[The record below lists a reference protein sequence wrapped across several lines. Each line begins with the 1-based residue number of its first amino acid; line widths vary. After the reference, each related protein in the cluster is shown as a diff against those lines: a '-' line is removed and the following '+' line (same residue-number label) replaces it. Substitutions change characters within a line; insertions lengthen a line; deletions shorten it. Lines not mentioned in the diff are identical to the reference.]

1 MIADLARTLLTKDQ
15 IARRVAE
22 LGRQISEDL
31 EREQRSAQTPPQIV
45 IIPIL
50 TGALVFAADLVRCMP
65 IKLSLRV
72 VAISSYPGKSMESKG
87 VKLASEIP
95 TDLAGKTV
103 LVIDDIL
110 DSGQTLAV
118 VRELIER
125 QSPASLRLCTL
136 LRKPDTVR
144 KQFVPVEY
152 VGFDIP
158 DAFVVG
164 YGLDYDGYYR
174 NHPEI
179 AVLRPE
185 AL

>member
-1 MIADLARTLLTKDQ
+1 MIADLERTLLSKDD

-22 LGRQISEDL
+22 LGRQISGDL
-31 EREQRSAQTPPQIV
+31 EYAQRASSSEVV

-50 TGALVFAADLVRCMP
+50 TGALIFAADLVRCMP
-65 IKLSLRV
+65 IKLRLRV

-95 TDLAGKTV
+95 TDLAGKCV

-125 QSPASLRLCTL
+125 QNPASLRLCTL
-136 LRKPDTVR
+136 LRKPESVR

-179 AVLRPE
+179 ATLRPE